1 MSSESIIIDNGTNT
15 MKAGFSDDDV
25 PRVVIPTVLGRP
37 ASNSGP
43 QPEQAEVEEDDKNE
57 QIDIFVG
64 EEALNKGG
72 TLQLSRPIVKGEISD
87 YDTMELIW
95 KHIFYNELLTE
106 TKTHSVIVTEAPFAT
121 YENRKKMAEI
131 LFDNLGVESLYIT
144 NNSTLALY
152 ANGKTTGTVVDIG
165 YQTTS
170 FVPIYEGFVLNH
182 AVTKVDTGGKDLT
195 DYFAYIIG
203 QRSDNDKFTNEGQKS
218 MINEL
223 REKICEV
230 AEDYDSQVKKCLDS
244 KKEEIYNLPDGSKV
258 RIAQEKYQCPELL
271 FQPQFFQREHYGLH
285 EQTFKSIKRC
295 DDGIEKDLF
304 QNVILCGGSSLFLKI
319 RKKFEKELQSLAP
332 TGKTVKVIAPPER
345 KYSAWLGG
353 AILSSMKKFKAAMFV
368 SKKEYNENGYGIIND
383 KFF

>member
-1 MSSESIIIDNGTNT
+1 MSESIIIDNGTNT
-15 MKAGFSDDDV
+15 IKAGFSDDDM
-25 PRVVIPTVLGRP
+25 PRVVIPTVLGKP
-37 ASNSGP
+37 FSNSGGA
-43 QPEQAEVEEDDKNE
+43 PEEEEDINE

-72 TLQLSRPIVKGEISD
+72 TLQLSRPITKGEIKD
-87 YDTMELIW
+87 YSTMELIW

-106 TKTHSVIVTEAPFAT
+106 TKTHSVIVTEAPFASSD
-121 YENRKKMAEI
+121 NKKQMSEV
-131 LFDNLGVESLYIT
+131 LFDKLGVESLYIINT
-144 NNSTLALY
+144 SSLALY

-170 FVPIYEGFVLNH
+170 FVPIYEGFILNH
-182 AVTKVDTGGKDLT
+182 AVTKVETGGKDLT
-195 DYFAYIIG
+195 DYFCHIIG
-203 QRSDNDKFTNEGQKS
+203 QRNGNDKFTNEGQKS

-223 REKICEV
+223 KEKICEV

-295 DDGIEKDLF
+295 DDDIEKDLF

>member
-1 MSSESIIIDNGTNT
+1 MNESVIIDNGTNT
-15 MKAGFSDDDV
+15 IKAGFSDDDM

-37 ASNSGP
+37 TSNTGVV
-43 QPEQAEVEEDDKNE
+43 EEEDDKNNE

-72 TLQLSRPIVKGEISD
+72 ILQLCRPITKGEITD
-87 YDTMELIW
+87 MKTMELIW

-106 TKTHSVIVTEAPFAT
+106 TKTHSVIVTEAPFAK
-121 YENRKKMAEI
+121 YENKKNMAEA
-131 LFDNLGVESLYIT
+131 LFEHLGVESLYIT
-144 NNSTLALY
+144 NTSTLSLY

-170 FVPIYEGFVLNH
+170 FVPIYEGFILNH
-182 AVTKVDTGGKDLT
+182 AVTHVDTGGKDLT
-195 DYFAYIIG
+195 DYFCQIIG
-203 QRSDNDKFTNEGQKS
+203 QRQGNDKFTNEGQKS

-223 REKICEV
+223 KEKICEV

-244 KKEEIYNLPDGSKV
+244 KTIETHVLPDGSKV
-258 RIAQEKYQCPELL
+258 QISQEKYQCPELL
-271 FQPQFFQREHYGLH
+271 FQPQFFQKDHFGLH

-295 DDGIEKDLF
+295 DEDIEKDLF

-353 AILSSMKKFKAAMFV
+353 AILSSMEKFKNAMFV
-368 SKKEYNENGYGIIND
+368 SKKEYNEVGAGVIYD

>member
-1 MSSESIIIDNGTNT
+1 MSESVIIDNGTNT
-15 MKAGFSDDDV
+15 IKAGFSDDDM

-37 ASNSGP
+37 TSNTGAP
-43 QPEQAEVEEDDKNE
+43 PEEEEDKNE

-72 TLQLSRPIVKGEISD
+72 ILQLCRPITKGEITD
-87 YDTMELIW
+87 YKTMELIW

-106 TKTHSVIVTEAPFAT
+106 TKTHSVIVTEAPFAS
-121 YENRKKMAEI
+121 YENKKNMAEV
-131 LFDNLGVESLYIT
+131 LFEHLGVESLYIT
-144 NNSTLALY
+144 NTSTLSLY

-170 FVPIYEGFVLNH
+170 FVPIYEGFILNH

-195 DYFAYIIG
+195 DYFCHIIG
-203 QRSDNDKFTNEGQKS
+203 QRPGNDKFTNEGQKS

-223 REKICEV
+223 KEKICEV

-244 KKEEIYNLPDGSKV
+244 KKEEIYSLPDGSKV
-258 RIAQEKYQCPELL
+258 RISQEKYQCPELL
-271 FQPQFFQREHYGLH
+271 FQPQFFQRDHYGLH

-295 DDGIEKDLF
+295 DDDIEKDLF

-345 KYSAWLGG
+345 KFSAWLGG
-353 AILSSMKKFKAAMFV
+353 SILSSMKNFKAAMFV

>member
-1 MSSESIIIDNGTNT
+1 

-223 REKICEV
+223 KEKICEV
-230 AEDYDSQVKKCLDS
+230 AEDYDSQIKKCLDQ
-244 KKEEIYNLPDGSKV
+244 KILEEYNLPDGSKV
-258 RIAQEKYQCPELL
+258 HIGPEKYQCPELL
-271 FQPQFFQREHYGLH
+271 FQPQFFQKDHYGLH

-295 DDGIEKDLF
+295 DEDIEKDLF

-345 KYSAWLGG
+345 KFSAWLGG
-353 AILSSMKKFKAAMFV
+353 AILSSMTNFKNTMFV
-368 SKKEYNENGYGIIND
+368 SKKEWMENGQNVIYD

>member
-1 MSSESIIIDNGTNT
+1 MTESVIIDNGTNT
-15 MKAGFSDDDV
+15 IKAGFSDDDM
-25 PRVVIPTVLGRP
+25 PRVVIPTVLGKP
-37 ASNSGP
+37 FSNTGGVP
-43 QPEQAEVEEDDKNE
+43 EEDEEINE

-72 TLQLSRPIVKGEISD
+72 TLQLSRPITKGEIKDFS
-87 YDTMELIW
+87 TMELIW
-95 KHIFYNELLTE
+95 KHIFFNELLTE
-106 TKTHSVIVTEAPFAT
+106 TKTHSVIVTEAPFAPSD
-121 YENRKKMAEI
+121 NKKQMAEV
-131 LFDNLGVESLYIT
+131 LFDKLGVESLYIINT
-144 NNSTLALY
+144 SSLALY

-195 DYFAYIIG
+195 DYFCHIIG
-203 QRSDNDKFTNEGQKS
+203 LRDDNDKFVNEGQKS

-223 REKICEV
+223 KEKICEV

-295 DDGIEKDLF
+295 DDDIEKDLF

>member
-1 MSSESIIIDNGTNT
+1 MSESVIIDNGTNT
-15 MKAGFSDDDV
+15 IKAGFSDDDM

-37 ASNSGP
+37 TSNNP
-43 QPEQAEVEEDDKNE
+43 VNEEEKEEENDNNL
-57 QIDIFVG
+57 QLDIFVG

-72 TLQLSRPIVKGEISD
+72 TLQLSRPIVKGEITD

-121 YENRKKMAEI
+121 YENKRKMAEI
-131 LFDNLGVESLYIT
+131 LFDHLGVESLYIT

-165 YQTTS
+165 FQTTS

-182 AVTKVDTGGKDLT
+182 AVTKVDTGGRDLT
-195 DYFAYIIG
+195 DYFSYIIG
-203 QRSDNDKFTNEGQKS
+203 QRPGNDKFTNEGQKS

-223 REKICEV
+223 KEKICEV
-230 AEDYDSQVKKCLDS
+230 AEDYDSQIKKCLDLKTLETYS
-244 KKEEIYNLPDGSKV
+244 LPDGSQV
-258 RIAQEKYQCPELL
+258 HIGPEKYQCPELL
-271 FQPQFFQREHYGLH
+271 FQPQFFQRDHYGLH

-295 DDGIEKDLF
+295 DEDIEKDLF
-304 QNVILCGGSSLFLKI
+304 QNVVLCGGSSLFLKI

-345 KYSAWLGG
+345 KFSSWLGG
-353 AILSSMKKFKAAMFV
+353 AILSSMNNFKNAMFV
-368 SKKEYNENGYGIIND
+368 NKKEWMESGANIIYD